1 MLNTVVAGLATV
13 ATTLLIGGPC
23 AYSISRFVFP
33 GKGAAL
39 AILLGLRAVPIVAF
53 IVPLFVLMR
62 RIGLTDKLLGLVV
75 VYTALEL
82 PFVIRILKEYF
93 AGIPRD
99 LDDAALIDGC
109 SRTQVFLRI
118 VLPLMRPGL
127 VVTGVIVFM
136 AMWGAF
142 LVPVILTRS
151 EASITIQAVVAMLIG
166 ERDTF
171 TDYGLINAVAVL
183 SLLPPLVLTLIF
195 QRMITSGIFRG
206 AVR

>member
-1 MLNTVVAGLATV
+1 
-13 ATTLLIGGPC
+13 
-23 AYSISRFVFP
+23 
-33 GKGAAL
+33 
-39 AILLGLRAVPIVAF
+39 VAF
-53 IVPLFVLMR
+53 IVPLFVLLR
-62 RIGLTDKLLGLVV
+62 RVGLTDRLTGLVI

-82 PFVIRILKEYF
+82 PFVIWILKEYF
-93 AGIPRD
+93 ASIPRD

-109 SRTQVFLRI
+109 TRQQVFLRI

-127 VVTGVIVFM
+127 VVTGVVVFM

-142 LVPVILTRS
+142 LVPMILTRS

-183 SLLPPLVLTLIF
+183 SLLPPLVLTLVF
-195 QRMITSGIFRG
+195 QRLITSGIFRG

>member
-1 MLNTVVAGLATV
+1 
-13 ATTLLIGGPC
+13 
-23 AYSISRFVFP
+23 
-33 GKGAAL
+33 
-39 AILLGLRAVPIVAF
+39 
-53 IVPLFVLMR
+53 
-62 RIGLTDKLLGLVV
+62 
-75 VYTALEL
+75 
-82 PFVIRILKEYF
+82 
-93 AGIPRD
+93 
-99 LDDAALIDGC
+99 
-109 SRTQVFLRI
+109 
-118 VLPLMRPGL
+118 
-127 VVTGVIVFM
+127 M